1 MASDAGCQHGA
12 GVAGQQQRPSLVE
25 PLTVITGPLAD
36 HTEAV
41 LREALGHVLTP
52 TPGRA
57 RSPSPSPSTMSSPS
71 TSPTTKPSRLPG
83 CGETGRGPKGSTGR
97 VGDVVL
103 YARTGSSERLD
114 TAPDRLQ
121 PAAPR
126 REEGTDVLAISSATR
141 PTRRQPHVTPLHGN
155 AIRVRCRDGGDRAHR
170 NRHRLRAHRRGRR
183 TPRPPRRRRCRCLD
197 TDLTPP
203 VEKPA
208 ETAAEVCR
216 VRCSSAPFLPA
227 HTGVSTCA
235 YIALSRVNGRQRHR
249 GPGGRS
255 DCPVCT

>member
-25 PLTVITGPLAD
+25 PLTVIAGPLAD

-52 TPGRA
+52 TPERA
-57 RSPSPSPSTMSSPS
+57 RSPSPSRSTMSSPS

-83 CGETGRGPKGSTGR
+83 CGDAGHGPKGSTGR

-126 REEGTDVLAISSATR
+126 REEGTDVLAVFSATR
-141 PTRRQPHVTPLHGN
+141 PTRRQSRVTGLHGT

-170 NRHRLRAHRRGRR
+170 TGHRVRAHRRGRR
-183 TPRPPRRRRCRCLD
+183 TPRPPRRRRCLD

-208 ETAAEVCR
+208 ETAAEVRR